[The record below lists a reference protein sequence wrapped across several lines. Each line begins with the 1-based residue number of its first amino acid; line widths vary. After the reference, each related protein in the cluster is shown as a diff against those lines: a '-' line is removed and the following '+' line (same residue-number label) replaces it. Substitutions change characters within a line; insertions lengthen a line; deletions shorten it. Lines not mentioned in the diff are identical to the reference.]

1 MSICRE
7 QVAMGRLLLRWRE
20 PQDKIIGI
28 GNEHVECY
36 ASALAYGKSVAGYG
50 ILEELCKELIA
61 FASAAVDINE
71 SGRWVSGLNMQ
82 VRLGSI

>member
-7 QVAMGRLLLRWRE
+7 QVAMGRLLLRWRK
-20 PQDKIIGI
+20 PQDDMIGI

-36 ASALAYGKSVAGYG
+36 ASALAYENSVAGSG
-50 ILEELCKELIA
+50 ILVELCKELIA

-71 SGRWVSGLNMQ
+71 SGRWVSGLN
-82 VRLGSI
+82 VTCRCG

>member
-1 MSICRE
+1 M
-7 QVAMGRLLLRWRE
+7 
-20 PQDKIIGI
+20 IGI
-28 GNEHVECY
+28 GNEHVECS
-36 ASALAYGKSVAGYG
+36 ASALTHEKSVAESG
-50 ILEELCKELIA
+50 ILVELCKELIA